1 MPSLVVAVTMLF
13 HLESFCFRYMYM
25 NKVIDL
31 KLRRKY
37 DFI

>member
-1 MPSLVVAVTMLF
+1 LIHF
-13 HLESFCFRYMYM
+13 YKRYMYM